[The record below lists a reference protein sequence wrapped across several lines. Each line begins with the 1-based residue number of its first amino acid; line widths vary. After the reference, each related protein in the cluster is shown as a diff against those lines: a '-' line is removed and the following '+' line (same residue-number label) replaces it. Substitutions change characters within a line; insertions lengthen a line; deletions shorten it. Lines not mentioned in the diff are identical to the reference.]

1 VRRSTHAGDSGEA
14 QQPLWFLL
22 LFAAA
27 AGGGALAYVPLLTVL
42 LPLKITAM
50 IGSADVPT
58 LARVTFFGAIVASL
72 ANIGFGWLSDRSG
85 VRLPWVVVGLVSSG
99 VLLVM
104 IGRAET
110 LGVLVALVMA
120 WQLALNM
127 MLGPLLAWAGDC
139 VPDRQKGLLGGLL
152 TVAPALGALGG
163 SLVTFEKLVAPE
175 YRTLTIALLV
185 AALVLPAVVAG
196 RGRAQPA
203 LTAPVAKSDPNPS
216 DHRRTP
222 AAVARM
228 WLARFLVQISEA
240 GLFAFLLFWLRSLS
254 EGFHENTAAN
264 IFSAVLVVSI
274 PISLLVGKWSDH
286 HGRPILPLAS
296 TAAIAAAGLSVMAI
310 ATALP
315 LAIAGY
321 VVFAIAASIFL
332 SLHTSQT
339 LRVLPKPQH
348 RGRDL
353 GLFNLT
359 NTIPSIVMPW
369 LTLALVPG
377 FGFAGLFAM
386 FALLALLA
394 SALLF
399 TIPRRKEA

>member
-1 VRRSTHAGDSGEA
+1 MTSAATANDQGAV

-50 IGSADVPT
+50 LGGADVPA
-58 LARVTFFGAIVASL
+58 LARVTFFGAIIASL

-85 VRLPWVVVGLVSSG
+85 VRLPWVVTGLVSSG
-99 VLLVM
+99 VLLVL
-104 IGRAET
+104 IGEAES
-110 LGVLVALVMA
+110 LGLLIALVMA

-139 VPDRQKGLLGGLL
+139 VPDSQKGLLGGLL
-152 TVAPALGALGG
+152 AVAPAVGALGG
-163 SLVTFEKLVAPE
+163 SLVTYEKLVPPE
-175 YRTLTIALLV
+175 YRTITIALLV
-185 AALVLPAVVAG
+185 AALVLPAAVAG

-203 LTAPVAKSDPNPS
+203 LTEPPVLTDPGLL

-254 EGFHENTAAN
+254 ESFHENTAAN

-274 PISLLVGKWSDH
+274 PLSLLVGRWSDR
-286 HGRPILPLAS
+286 HGRPILPLACG
-296 TAAIAAAGLSVMAI
+296 AAIAAGGLSVMALS
-310 ATALP
+310 TTLSP
-315 LAIAGY
+315 AIAGY

-377 FGFAGLFAM
+377 FGFGGLFAL

-394 SALLF
+394 STLLF